1 MKRQGKNQ
9 SSIPRSAPRPNAE
22 DFESDLGIGTH
33 AKDPAVA
40 LGFWIAQVV
49 IAACQKL
56 QSKRFHPA
64 DVSHELSINGDAEL
78 MPSAASGAQRTST
91 VACVNGGAALPE
103 NWAAED
109 ALLTAGQVASIL
121 NVKRKA
127 IYEMRSRGNGPVAT
141 MINRQVRFSR
151 RHLRDWIDARRSR
164 STSDRGGRS

>member
-1 MKRQGKNQ
+1 MKRQGQNQ
-9 SSIPRSAPRPNAE
+9 TSIPRSAPRPNAE
-22 DFESDLGIGTH
+22 DYEADLGIGTL

-40 LGFWIAQVV
+40 LGFWIAQVL
-49 IAACQKL
+49 IAAGQKL
-56 QSKRFHPA
+56 QSERFHPG

-78 MPSAASGAQRTST
+78 VRSAASGAQRPST
-91 VACVNGGAALPE
+91 ATCVNGWSALPE
-103 NWAAED
+103 HWAADD

-151 RHLRDWIDARRSR
+151 RHLQDWMDARRSQ